1 MQLNLF
7 RYYRFHN
14 KGVYVKASLKNM
26 SKSNMANLQD
36 RLQLTVDGLDVPL
49 PNLEGLCVLNI
60 CLLYTSPSPRDK
72 RQSRMPSSA

>member
-7 RYYRFHN
+7 CYYRFHN

-60 CLLYTSPSPRDK
+60 GRLVDKSTLSALLTP
-72 RQSRMPSSA
+72 ALI